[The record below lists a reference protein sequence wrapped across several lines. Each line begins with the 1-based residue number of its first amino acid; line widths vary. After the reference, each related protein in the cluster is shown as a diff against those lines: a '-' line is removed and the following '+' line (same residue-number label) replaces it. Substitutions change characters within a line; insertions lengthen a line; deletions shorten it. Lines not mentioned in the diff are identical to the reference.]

1 MNNYSRKFWQTISF
15 GQIGRFSTSSVDK
28 KKVDGQ
34 KEVNLIN
41 YMDVYR
47 RNTVDNEMEFMKITA
62 SAVEKERSQVSHGDI
77 LFTPS
82 SETPDDIGRSAVVVG
97 DLKNTLHSY
106 HTVRLRPHRNSLL
119 DIRFS
124 AWFANTE
131 EVLRQFSQKCA
142 GSTRYTLSLPS
153 FQSVTCNIPV
163 SLKEQRKIADCLDT
177 VQKTIEKTEALIQKY
192 QQIKQGLMHDLF
204 TRGVTPEGKLRP
216 HREQAPE
223 LYKETLIGWMPLQWD
238 VVHVHDLCSDVVDC
252 PHSTP
257 VYKGHG
263 IPCIRTAD
271 MEMGQLL
278 TEQAYKVDYK
288 TYLKRVQRLIPR
300 NGDIIYS
307 REGERLGIAS
317 PVRKEIVCLGQ
328 RVMLLRPLHETDPNF
343 LLWSMNL
350 PTFYRQVVSGLGA
363 TTSPHVNV
371 GDIKKIMTCRPPKK
385 EQEMIGKLIAAVQIK
400 LEKEENFKN
409 KLLLKK
415 SGLMHDLL
423 TGTVKVKVDE

>member
-192 QQIKQGLMHDLF
+192 QRIKQGLMHDLF
-204 TRGVTPEGKLRP
+204 TRGVTPDGKLRP
-216 HREQAPE
+216 AREQVPE
-223 LYKETLIGWMPLQWD
+223 LYKETPIGW
-238 VVHVHDLCSDVVDC
+238 
-252 PHSTP
+252 
-257 VYKGHG
+257 
-263 IPCIRTAD
+263 
-271 MEMGQLL
+271 
-278 TEQAYKVDYK
+278 
-288 TYLKRVQRLIPR
+288 IPR
-300 NGDIIYS
+300 AWDIAFIELIKESLIDGPFGSNLKTEHYVSDPGVRVVRLQNIQATKYNDTDKAFISEKHANFLIRNKVIPGDI
-307 REGERLGIAS
+307 LIA
-317 PVRKEIVCLGQ
+317 
-328 RVMLLRPLHETDPNF
+328 
-343 LLWSMNL
+343 
-350 PTFYRQVVSGLGA
+350 GLGEEKH
-363 TTSPHVNV
+363 HV
-371 GDIKKIMTCRPPKK
+371 GRP
-385 EQEMIGKLIAAVQIK
+385 
-400 LEKEENFKN
+400 
-409 KLLLKK
+409 
-415 SGLMHDLL
+415 DC
-423 TGTVKVKVDE
+423 